1 MALCAAWPSLPFIN
15 ATTDGSATLHKKHT
29 VRLGGAPIEITIK
42 LRTCGAPLRCKGL
55 SYVAVGTYKQ
65 FCVGLGE
72 DSGALP
78 HTFQVFF
85 RMTFATVALALLHA
99 LLVFPALLAWFGP
112 PEKEE

>member
-1 MALCAAWPSLPFIN
+1 ML
-15 ATTDGSATLHKKHT
+15 T
-29 VRLGGAPIEITIK
+29 VRDLVIPA
-42 LRTCGAPLRCKGL
+42 AMLRCVNPTCRRL
-55 SYVAVGTYKQ
+55 VSPDLPDCPWCGTSLAFAQ
-65 FCVGLGE
+65 T
-72 DSGALP
+72 

>member
-15 ATTDGSATLHKKHT
+15 ATTDGGATLHKKHT

-42 LRTCGAPLRCKGL
+42 LRLCGAPLRCKGL

-65 FCVGLGE
+65 FCVQT
-72 DSGALP
+72 

-112 PEKEE
+112 SEKEE